1 MTIKQYLNSERNS
14 FDSLLH
20 EYDNSQPLYPCV
32 VLITRANSFAFDSSP
47 MFWDME
53 KGFFLKEDK
62 IIPNIDLRGSADN
75 LIPQL
80 YLKFSSRYYN
90 IYEEDKH
97 VGLTYTF
104 YSKTACHKIYQ
115 FFDED
120 GEGAQGIVPFSYKQM
135 SSFIEDPNN
144 HLDWLANSIIDEED
158 VVGMVVI
165 EGAISGRREGV
176 FALLLKR
183 PWKNERPHIFD
194 IYEVFDYQK
203 VYMESSYLKSY
214 KTKILVWAF
223 VHDLKKLSNLGNKGI
238 MNDEEN
244 TKAFEEF
251 IKANYDNFTNE
262 QKDEC
267 FLLYPD
273 TYKKYTPSNE
283 IYQGLVIDTIMS
295 MATTIRRW
303 GIGGT
308 YAIAA
313 ITGDEEVS
321 RLIVTTIKKI
331 DRNKK
336 LTLTL
341 PTEYHFPLIVS
352 LTFLNIIYGDDI
364 TIKAPIGFWLYYL
377 LYDYR
382 KRCSEEEL
390 PLINTLLVFTLR
402 NNSDS
407 FSKLINVIKQA
418 TFNDEIVTKGF
429 FFTKTRMVQSNWKSR
444 DDLTCIYELV
454 YHFTGNGESQWQKL
468 SEQEKQFWCK
478 RLDDEIEY
486 NSILQQI
493 QRDARHNAMGMDKQ
507 REFYAC
513 QLYEHIKS
521 EIENNNFYLRDF
533 N

>member
-1 MTIKQYLNSERNS
+1 MTIKQYLNSEKNS

-20 EYDNSQPLYPCV
+20 EYDNSHPLYPCL
-32 VLITRANSFAFDSSP
+32 VLITRESSFALDSSP

-53 KGFFLKEDK
+53 KGFYLKEDR
-62 IIPNIDLRGSADN
+62 IIPNVDLRGSDD

-80 YLKFSSRYYN
+80 YLKSSSRYYN

-104 YSKTACHKIYQ
+104 YSKAACHKIYQ

-120 GEGAQGIVPFSYKQM
+120 GEGAHGIVPFSYKQM
-135 SSFIEDPNN
+135 PSFFEDPNN
-144 HLDWLANSIIDEED
+144 LPDWLTDGMIDEDD
-158 VVGMVVI
+158 VVGMVVV
-165 EGAISGRREGV
+165 EGAISSKREGV

-214 KTKILVWAF
+214 KTKVLAWAF
-223 VHDLKKLSNLGNKGI
+223 VHDLKKLSDFGDKGI

-244 TKAFEEF
+244 TKAFGEF
-251 IKANYDNFTNE
+251 IKANYDSFTNE

-267 FLLYPD
+267 VLLYPD

-283 IYQGLVIDTIMS
+283 IYQRLVIDTMMS

-303 GIGGT
+303 GIGGS
-308 YAIAA
+308 YAVAAIA
-313 ITGDEEVS
+313 GDEVVS
-321 RLIVTTIKKI
+321 RLMVTTIKKI
-331 DRNKK
+331 DSNKK

-352 LTFLNIIYGDDI
+352 LTFMNIMYGDNI
-364 TIKAPIGFWLYYL
+364 PIKAPIGFWLYYL
-377 LYDYR
+377 LYGYQ
-382 KRCSEEEL
+382 KSCSEEEL
-390 PLINTLLVFTLR
+390 PFINTLLVFTLR

-407 FSKLINVIKQA
+407 FSKLINVIKQT
-418 TFNDEIVTKGF
+418 TFNDEIVMKGF
-429 FFTKTRMVQSNWKSR
+429 FGTKTRMVQSNWARR

-468 SEQEKQFWCK
+468 SVQEQQFWSK
-478 RLDDEIEY
+478 RLDDEIGYE
-486 NSILQQI
+486 SILKHFQG
-493 QRDARHNAMGMDKQ
+493 DGRHTVMGMDKQ
-507 REFYAC
+507 REFYAS
-513 QLYEHIKS
+513 QLYEYIKS
-521 EIENNNFYLRDF
+521 EIDNNNFYLRDF